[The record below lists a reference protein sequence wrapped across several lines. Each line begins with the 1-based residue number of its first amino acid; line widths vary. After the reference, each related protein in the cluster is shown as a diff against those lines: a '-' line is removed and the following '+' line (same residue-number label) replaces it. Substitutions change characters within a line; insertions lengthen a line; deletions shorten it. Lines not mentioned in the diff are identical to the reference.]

1 MAKCTWCGSYYDGE
15 GFKKNGKGYVFNII
29 GAAYCSPKCAMEQ
42 EESYKNKQV
51 NPSNFSGGGAGVGNI
66 GWVWWLI
73 GIIIAVFIFLSP
85 AMLFIYAFDLANPEG
100 VMDTT
105 LNSGWAWL
113 GSALFWGGLIGGI
126 IYLVKRKK
134 ANL

>member
-1 MAKCTWCGSYYDGE
+1 MWKCIWCGRFVEFGNRNGDYCSKKCEVDRE
-15 GFKKNGKGYVFNII
+15 GF
-29 GAAYCSPKCAMEQ
+29 
-42 EESYKNKQV
+42 YKNKQA
-51 NPSNFSGGGAGVGNI
+51 NSSNFSGGGGKTGVGNV